1 MDFKNVKAPETTI
14 TIDRQE
20 LIAKVGN
27 IYGAIDVL
35 GKRADQIN
43 AELKS
48 ELTQKLEE
56 FATGNESL
64 EEVFENREQIEVSKY
79 YERLPKPTAIATQQL
94 LDDEI
99 YFLISDEKG

>member
-20 LIAKVGN
+20 LIAKVGS
-27 IYGAIDVL
+27 IYGAIDIL

-43 AELKS
+43 AELKA

-99 YFLISDEKG
+99 YFLVPDEKG